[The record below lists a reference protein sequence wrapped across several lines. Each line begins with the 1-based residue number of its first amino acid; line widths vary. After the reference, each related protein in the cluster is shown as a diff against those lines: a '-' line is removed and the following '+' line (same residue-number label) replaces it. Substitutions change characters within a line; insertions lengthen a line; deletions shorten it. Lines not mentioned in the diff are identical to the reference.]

1 MEYTHVPGIDKKAS
15 RIGIG
20 GWPIGGFMWGGNDD
34 KEANRMIHSALE
46 QGVTVF
52 DTANDYGFGH
62 SEELMG
68 QALKESGKRE
78 DIILSAKSALNWK
91 DETIYRDG
99 SKERILSELD
109 KSLKRLQTDHVDVY
123 FVHWPDPAVSI
134 EETAEAMKTHYD
146 AGKIKAIGVSNFSV
160 EQMKAF
166 QEIAPIHAIQPP
178 YNLFERAADQDIFP
192 YSKEIGATLYLYSSL
207 CRGLLSGEMT
217 RDRQFADGDMRKDKD
232 PKFQQPRFD
241 QYLAAAEQL
250 EAFAKT
256 AYGRPLIDLAV
267 RYVLDQSETGIALRG
282 VRRPEQLAA
291 LNRIDGWNLIEDDK
305 NEIDRILAE
314 TIKEPIQPDFMAP
327 PLKKEV
333 TGTSN

>member
-1 MEYTHVPGIDKKAS
+1 MEYTNVPGIGKRAS

-34 KEANRMIHSALE
+34 KEANRMIHAAID
-46 QGVTVF
+46 QGVTVI

-62 SEELMG
+62 SESLMG

-91 DETIYRDG
+91 GETIYRDG
-99 SKERILSELD
+99 TKERVLSELD
-109 KSLKRLQTDHVDVY
+109 ESLKRLQTDYVDVY
-123 FVHWPDPAVSI
+123 FVHWPDPAVPI

-160 EQMKAF
+160 EQMKSF
-166 QEIAPIHAIQPP
+166 QQIAPIHAIQPP
-178 YNLFERAADQDIFP
+178 YNLFEREAGQDIFP

-217 RDRQFADGDMRKDKD
+217 RNRKFAVGDMRKEKD
-232 PKFQQPRFD
+232 PKFQQPRFG
-241 QYLAAAEQL
+241 QYLAAADRL
-250 EAFAKT
+250 ETFAKD

-267 RYVLDQSETGIALRG
+267 RYVLDQSATGIALRG
-282 VRRPEQLAA
+282 VRRPEQLDT
-291 LNRIDGWNLIEDDK
+291 LNRIDGWKLTDDDK
-305 NEIDRILAE
+305 HEIDRILAE
-314 TIKEPIQPDFMAP
+314 TIQEPIQPDFMAP
-327 PLKKEV
+327 PLKTEV
-333 TGTSN
+333 TGTEE